1 MNEARQAWAEA
12 AGELDPAQTDS
23 GIPVEAVYTP
33 LDAGVEDPR
42 YLEQRAMPGAFPF
55 TRGIYPSMYRGRPWT
70 IRLYAGWGTPED
82 TNERFRYLLDR
93 GQTGL
98 SVALDLPTQMGLDSD
113 EPLARPEVGKVGV
126 AVASLADMET
136 IFEGIP
142 LDRVSTSFT
151 INATAPILLAM
162 YQAVAEK
169 QVLDLSVV
177 QAENGMHVA
186 ATRLTDEQLHEAE
199 AAFHSLAGRTR
210 SLTFYLNYALTN
222 YRDPAK
228 DMSVAEVSAVG

>member
-1 MNEARQAWAEA
+1 MRQVSKLQISEFTNPSGEIVFRVDGYLDGKRIRKNFPTRAE
-12 AGELDPAQTDS
+12 
-23 GIPVEAVYTP
+23 
-33 LDAGVEDPR
+33 
-42 YLEQRAMPGAFPF
+42 
-55 TRGIYPSMYRGRPWT
+55 
-70 IRLYAGWGTPED
+70 
-82 TNERFRYLLDR
+82 
-93 GQTGL
+93 
-98 SVALDLPTQMGLDSD
+98 
-113 EPLARPEVGKVGV
+113 
-126 AVASLADMET
+126 
-136 IFEGIP
+136 
-142 LDRVSTSFT
+142 
-151 INATAPILLAM
+151 
-162 YQAVAEK
+162 AVAEK